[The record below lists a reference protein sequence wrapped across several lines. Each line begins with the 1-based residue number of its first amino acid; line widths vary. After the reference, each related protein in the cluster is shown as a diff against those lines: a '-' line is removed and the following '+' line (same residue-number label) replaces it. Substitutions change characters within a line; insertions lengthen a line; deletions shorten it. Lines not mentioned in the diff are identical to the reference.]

1 MLQLRNR
8 TALPTKL
15 LAIPDPDGVETLHVM
30 VKATFAL
37 TPAAPLAPQQ
47 RPIALADVT
56 EGDGAEAWLRV
67 PSEVHPAKPGA
78 EVLVDGHALAPG
90 GRSVGVLDVGLAV
103 GAWQRT
109 LRVFGDRQYTGVAA
123 RWCTDPAPF
132 ARMPLTPR
140 RAFGGICP
148 VTQQVEPRNPLGLG
162 LAPDGLR
169 DLRVLRGVA
178 LPNVEDPDA
187 LLGRP
192 GDRPP
197 PALLTP
203 VAAAWHPRA
212 GRVGTYDDAWDRSR
226 APFLPTDFDP
236 RFLHAAPEAMWL
248 PTRPL
253 GGEAITLHHLSESPL
268 VESHVPVLGLRVRA
282 KFRGEVVA
290 LAVHAETLHLFPNEG
305 VATLLVR
312 ATLRCG
318 HRVLDVAAVE
328 IDAGGAR

>member
-1 MLQLRNR
+1 VLQLRNR

-37 TPAAPLAPQQ
+37 TPAAPLVAQQ

-56 EGDGAEAWLRV
+56 EGEGAEAWLRV
-67 PSEVHPAKPGA
+67 PSEVHPAQPGA
-78 EVLVDGHALAPG
+78 EVLVDGHAVAPG
-90 GRSVGVLDVGLAV
+90 GRAVGVLDVGVSV
-103 GAWQRT
+103 GAWRRA

-123 RWCTDPAPF
+123 PWCTDPAPF

-140 RAFGGICP
+140 RAFGGVCP
-148 VTQQVEPRNPLGLG
+148 VTRQVEPRNPLGVG
-162 LAPDGLR
+162 LAPDDMR
-169 DLRVLRGVA
+169 DLRALRGVA
-178 LPNVEDPDA
+178 LPNVEDPEA

-212 GRVGTYDDAWDRSR
+212 GRAGTYDDAWDRSR
-226 APFLPTDFDP
+226 APFLPSDFDP
-236 RFLHAAPEAMWL
+236 RFLHAASEAMWL

-253 GGEAITLHHLSESPL
+253 GGEAIALHHLSDSPL
-268 VESHVPVLGLRVRA
+268 VESRVPALGLRVRA
-282 KFRGEVVA
+282 MFRGDVVTLPA
-290 LAVHAETLHLFPNEG
+290 LAETLHLFPDEG

-328 IDAGGAR
+328 IDAEGAR

>member
-8 TALPTKL
+8 TTLPTTL
-15 LAIPDPDGVETLHVM
+15 LAIPDPDGVEALHVM

-37 TPAAPLAPQQ
+37 TPAATLVAQQ

-56 EGDGAEAWLRV
+56 EGEGAEAWLRV

-78 EVLVDGHALAPG
+78 EVLVDGHAVAPG
-90 GRSVGVLDVGLAV
+90 GRAVGVLDVGLAV
-103 GAWQRT
+103 GAWRRT

-123 RWCTDPAPF
+123 PWCTDPAPF

-140 RAFGGICP
+140 RAFGGVCP
-148 VTQQVEPRNPLGLG
+148 VTQQVEPRNPLGVG
-162 LAPDGLR
+162 LAPDDLG
-169 DLRVLRGVA
+169 DLRALRGVA

-197 PALLTP
+197 PALLAA

-212 GRVGTYDDAWDRSR
+212 GRAGTYDDAWDRSR
-226 APFLPTDFDP
+226 APFLPSDFDP
-236 RFLHAAPEAMWL
+236 RFLQAASEAMWL

-253 GGEAITLHHLSESPL
+253 GGEAITLRHLSDSPL
-268 VESHVPVLGLRVRA
+268 VESRVPALGLRVRVM
-282 KFRGEVVA
+282 FRGDVVT
-290 LAVHAETLHLFPNEG
+290 LPVLAETLHFFPDEG

-328 IDAGGAR
+328 IDAEGAR